1 MRFNINKSRFWPYYP
16 IVLKQQK
23 LFEDKL
29 NDIKK
34 VTDINEGLSLVKDA
48 VKFAVKNGTGYYASE
63 IIEDACLKIASTIK
77 CDCEENPEPKS
88 FLHVMTTAYSVGG
101 HSRVVERWIN
111 LSPNEQKHSIVVTNQ
126 GDELLPQWLVD
137 VCEKK
142 SGKLLS
148 LNEKDEI
155 ERAKKLRAVAMK
167 YEYVILHVHMDDI
180 TPILAF
186 GVQEFKRPVIIFNHA
201 DHLFWVGISIADVV
215 VDFRS
220 VCNFTK
226 ERRLASNVY
235 CLGIPPETNNEI
247 SCVCDKNKIRS
258 ELGIPLSSFVILT
271 TGAAYKYAPI
281 GRYDFP
287 KILQKV
293 VGKDGKDIVC
303 YAIGPSEKWTN
314 WKCAK
319 ENTQRI
325 IPLGIVSDRDLYEK
339 YLMAADLYVDSF
351 PMSGGTS
358 IRDAVSH
365 SLPVLSLHI
374 SCQENNLFTQNPFL
388 NGTQCHCKDAREFV
402 KKCILAYEDKDF
414 RTLLKSEAAD
424 RFRVLQLDSWQLRL
438 EKMINSIPKQHS
450 IHSFKNVKGKDVVI
464 DENAVLLYHF
474 YKAGLMS
481 ILGEIKKRL

>member
-1 MRFNINKSRFWPYYP
+1 MRFNIRKSRFWAYYP

-23 LFEDKL
+23 LFEEKL
-29 NDIKK
+29 NDIKNA
-34 VTDINEGLSLVKDA
+34 TDINEELSLIKDA
-48 VKFAVKNGTGYYASE
+48 VEFAVKNGTGYYASE
-63 IIEDACLKIASTIK
+63 IIENACLKIASTIK

-101 HSRVVERWIN
+101 HSRVVGRWIN
-111 LSPNEQKHSIVVTNQ
+111 LSPSEQKHSIVVINQ

-142 SGKLLS
+142 SGELLNI
-148 LNEKDEI
+148 NEKDEL
-155 ERAKKLRAVAMK
+155 ERAKKLRAIAMK

-186 GVQEFKRPVIIFNHA
+186 GVHEFKRPVILFNHA

-215 VDFRS
+215 VDYRS

-235 CLGIPPETNNEI
+235 CLGIPPETNDGI
-247 SCVCDKNKIRS
+247 SGVWDKNIIRN

-281 GRYDFP
+281 GKYDFP
-287 KILQKV
+287 EILQKV
-293 VGKDGKDIVC
+293 VGKKGKDIVC

-319 ENTQRI
+319 EKTGKI
-325 IPLGIVSDRDLYEK
+325 FPVGIVSDKKMYEK

-365 SLPVLSLHI
+365 NLPVLSLHV
-374 SCQENNLFTQNPFL
+374 SCQDNNLFTQNPFL
-388 NGTQCHCKDAREFV
+388 NGTQCKCKNERDFV
-402 KKCILAYEDKDF
+402 KKCIMAYESEDY
-414 RTLLKSEAAD
+414 RTLLKKEAAESFCTSQID
-424 RFRVLQLDSWQLRL
+424 LWRLRL
-438 EKMINSIPKQHS
+438 ENLMDVIPKQHS
-450 IHSFKNVKGKDVVI
+450 IHLFKNVKVEDVVI
-464 DENAVLLYHF
+464 DDNSVLLYHF
-474 YKAGLMS
+474 YKEGLMS
-481 ILGEIKKRL
+481 IGGEIRKRF